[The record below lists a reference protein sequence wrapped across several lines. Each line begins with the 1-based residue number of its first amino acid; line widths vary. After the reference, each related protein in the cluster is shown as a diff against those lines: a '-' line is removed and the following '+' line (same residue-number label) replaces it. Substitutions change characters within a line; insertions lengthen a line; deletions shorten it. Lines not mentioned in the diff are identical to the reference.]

1 MRKRGIRVR
10 DDFFSGL
17 RFALGNELPEP
28 QLNKICIEISRHYG
42 GECVYI
48 SKTYS
53 RQLSVRNDTIKQEV
67 QSGLRPSQLAERYGM
82 SARQIQR
89 IIKT

>member
-1 MRKRGIRVR
+1 MSRHGRKFK

-53 RQLSVRNDTIKQEV
+53 RQLSVRNNTIKQEI

>member
-1 MRKRGIRVR
+1 MSHRGRKIK

-17 RFALGNELPEP
+17 RFALGNDMPE
-28 QLNKICIEISRHYG
+28 QQINKICVTISRHYG
-42 GECVYI
+42 GENVYI
-48 SKTYS
+48 SKTYQ

-67 QSGLRPSQLAERYGM
+67 QSGLKPSQLAERYGL
-82 SARQIQR
+82 SHRQINR

>member
-1 MRKRGIRVR
+1 MRKRGIRIK

-17 RFALGNELPEP
+17 RFALGNEFPES
-28 QLNKICIEISRHYG
+28 QLNKICVEISKHYG
-42 GECVYI
+42 GASVYI

-53 RQLSVRNDTIKQEV
+53 RQLSVRNNTIKQEV
-67 QSGLRPSQLAERYGM
+67 KSGLRPSQLAERYGM